1 MYTRKPKNIV
11 SKVIDLT
18 TGLQAKEASHT
29 WMGEDKTRT
38 ARFGSTSRETFA
50 QRRQT
55 DRSRMTVGRYSD
67 SSIANGSTAARGDLS
82 RAARSQREKINQR
95 FTSPDETTKDISNPL
110 PPQEPSSPAPTNTP
124 FYPEFRP
131 KL

>member
-29 WMGEDKTRT
+29 WMGEDKTRA

-50 QRRQT
+50 QRRQA
-55 DRSRMTVGRYSD
+55 DRDRATIGRYSD
-67 SSIANGSTAARGDLS
+67 SSIANSSTAVRGDLS

-95 FTSPDETTKDISNPL
+95 FDRPEEPTQDISNPL
-110 PPQEPSSPAPTNTP
+110 PPQTPSSPAPSNTP